1 MASAAGKEPPS
12 AVDADAG
19 GAPQRSAPSD
29 AQQPPTSAPSTSA
42 TVSAVVSAA
51 EAARG
56 AGRQSLVPTQDG
68 GALAN
73 IVDLELEDDFELPS
87 VLRPDATAAARRP
100 GPRLTLSQL
109 SPVRPLRDRPPT
121 LVAVPSLAAE
131 VTPSSETPR
140 PEATTAPAV
149 NGRLDAAAVAP
160 AAVSPAGP
168 TAREASRPAAASDP
182 TVAVTAGA
190 NAGPEARLPA
200 IADAACD
207 AEHLATTTAPVET
220 VAPVPPV
227 CAPVSE
233 SQPVETPAAAI
244 AKDVAPPA
252 NVAPPKPISMPFM
265 DTRMRRL
272 AEFSSKPQVEAAPI
286 VAASAPSA
294 PPAQSSP
301 DAVAQSIADALPT
314 HAVDPFSALP
324 TFERATAEAGPIVP
338 PPLPPLPPLAP
349 VATPATALDPL
360 AYADD
365 IAADAFGGVD
375 AAAAD
380 LMRPLLRE
388 WLSENMPR
396 IVEKALRI
404 EVARSAAPPPPK
416 PKA

>member
-51 EAARG
+51 EAGRG

-87 VLRPDATAAARRP
+87 VLRPDTTAAARRP

-131 VTPSSETPR
+131 VTPRSETPR

-160 AAVSPAGP
+160 AGP
-168 TAREASRPAAASDP
+168 VAREASRPAAPSDP
-182 TVAVTAGA
+182 TVAVTANA
-190 NAGPEARLPA
+190 NAGPEVRLPA

-207 AEHLATTTAPVET
+207 TEHLATTTAPVET
-220 VAPVPPV
+220 AAPVPPV

-233 SQPVETPAAAI
+233 SQPVETPTPAV

-286 VAASAPSA
+286 VAVPVPPAS
-294 PPAQSSP
+294 PAQSSP
-301 DAVAQSIADALPT
+301 DAVAQSIVDAMPT

-338 PPLPPLPPLAP
+338 PPLPPLAP

>member
-19 GAPQRSAPSD
+19 CAPQRSAPSET
-29 AQQPPTSAPSTSA
+29 QQPSTSA

-131 VTPSSETPR
+131 VTPRSETPR

-149 NGRLDAAAVAP
+149 NGRLDAAALYP

-182 TVAVTAGA
+182 TVAVTASA

-207 AEHLATTTAPVET
+207 TEHLATTTAPVET
-220 VAPVPPV
+220 AAPVPPV

-301 DAVAQSIADALPT
+301 DAVAQSIGDAMPT

-338 PPLPPLPPLAP
+338 PRLPPLAP

-404 EVARSAAPPPPK
+404 EVARSVAPPPPK

>member
-12 AVDADAG
+12 SVDTDAG
-19 GAPQRSAPSD
+19 GAPQKSAPSD
-29 AQQPPTSAPSTSA
+29 TQQPSTSA
-42 TVSAVVSAA
+42 TVSAVVAAA

-87 VLRPDATAAARRP
+87 VLRPDTTAAPRRP

-121 LVAVPSLAAE
+121 LVAVPSLVAE
-131 VTPSSETPR
+131 VAPRSERPSL
-140 PEATTAPAV
+140 EATTAPAV
-149 NGRLDAAAVAP
+149 NGRDDAVAP
-160 AAVSPAGP
+160 AVVSQAAP
-168 TAREASRPAAASDP
+168 TAREANRPAATSDP
-182 TVAVTAGA
+182 TVAVTANA
-190 NAGPEARLPA
+190 NAGPEAKLPA
-200 IADAACD
+200 IADVAGD
-207 AEHLATTTAPVET
+207 TEHRATTTAPVET
-220 VAPVPPV
+220 AALVPPV
-227 CAPVSE
+227 GAPVSE
-233 SQPVETPAAAI
+233 SQPVETPTPAVV
-244 AKDVAPPA
+244 KDVAPPA

-286 VAASAPSA
+286 VTASVPSA
-294 PPAQSSP
+294 PPAQPSP
-301 DAVAQSIADALPT
+301 DAAAQSIADAMPA
-314 HAVDPFSALP
+314 HALDPFSALP
-324 TFERATAEAGPIVP
+324 TFERATAESGPIMP
-338 PPLPPLPPLAP
+338 PPLPPTAP
-349 VATPATALDPL
+349 VATPATTLDPL

-365 IAADAFGGVD
+365 IPADVFGGVD

-404 EVARSAAPPPPK
+404 EVARASAPPPPK
-416 PKA
+416 PKT